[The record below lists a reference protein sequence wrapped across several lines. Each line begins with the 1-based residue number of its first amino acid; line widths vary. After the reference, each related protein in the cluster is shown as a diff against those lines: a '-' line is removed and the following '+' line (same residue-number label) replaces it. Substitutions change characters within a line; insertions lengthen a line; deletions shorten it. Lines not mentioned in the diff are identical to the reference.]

1 MKTCLLWFR
10 NNLRIH
16 DNSPVSYAYEQY
28 DRVIPV
34 YLYPKP
40 TTTGD
45 WNEAGFGDSRKAFLD
60 QSILDLQVTLE
71 SYGSRLYVLR
81 NLEAVDLIQIALDH
95 NAEAIIGG
103 VEMAYNETLDQKNIK
118 AEGKSSGIFVKFL
131 EERTLFNERQLP
143 FVLQKLPEVF
153 TKFRKLVEKNSTVL
167 PTIPAATLSS
177 LDSSTITLPYEK
189 IKLTALTKDDR
200 SAVPF
205 EGGERQGLKE
215 VAYYFKQ
222 TRHILKY
229 KETRN
234 ELLGRDY
241 SSKFSPF
248 LALGCISVRQVYE
261 DLKQFEQEFESNEST
276 YWLFFELLWR
286 EYFQWVALK
295 HGKDLFLPQG
305 LRPDKPITEGFN
317 QKAFERWKNGTTTDE
332 FVNSNMRELSE
343 TGFMSNRGRQNV
355 ASYLIHDMGIDWR
368 AGAAHFENQL
378 IDYDPASNY
387 GNWLYLAGKGNDP
400 RPFRKFD
407 TVFQA
412 NRYDPEKKFTSTWS

>member
-16 DNSPVSYAYEQY
+16 DNSPVSFAYEQY
-28 DRVIPV
+28 DRVIPI
-34 YLYPKP
+34 YLYPKSIA
-40 TTTGD
+40 TGD
-45 WNEAGFGDSRKAFLD
+45 WGDAHFGDSRKAFLD
-60 QSILDLQVTLE
+60 QSLLDLQVTLE

-81 NLEAVDLIQIALDH
+81 NLEALDLIQIALDH

-103 VEMAYNETLDQKNIK
+103 AEMAYNETVDQTNIK
-118 AEGKSSGIFVKFL
+118 AAGKSSGMFVKFL
-131 EERTLFNERQLP
+131 EERTLFKEHQLP
-143 FVLQKLPEVF
+143 FLVQELPEVF
-153 TKFRKLVEKNSTVL
+153 TKFRKLVEKYSTVL
-167 PTIPAATLSS
+167 PTVQTATFSS
-177 LDSSTITLPYEK
+177 LDSLTVKLTYEK
-189 IKLTALTKDDR
+189 IKPTALTKDHR

-205 EGGERQGLKE
+205 EGGETQGLKE
-215 VAYYFKQ
+215 VTYYFKQ
-222 TRHILKY
+222 TRLILKY

-261 DLKQFEQEFESNEST
+261 DLKQFEQEIESNEST

-295 HGKDLFLPQG
+295 HGKNLFLPLG
-305 LRPDKPITEGFN
+305 LRPDKPVTKGFN
-317 QKAFERWKNGTTTDE
+317 QKAFERWKNGTTPDE
-332 FVNSNMRELSE
+332 FVNSNMKELAE

-355 ASYLIHDMGIDWR
+355 ASYLIHDMGIEWR
-368 AGAAHFENQL
+368 AGAAHFENHL

-387 GNWLYLAGKGNDP
+387 GNWLYLAGRGNDP

-407 TVFQA
+407 TIFQA
-412 NRYDPEKKFTSTWS
+412 NRYDPDKKFISTW